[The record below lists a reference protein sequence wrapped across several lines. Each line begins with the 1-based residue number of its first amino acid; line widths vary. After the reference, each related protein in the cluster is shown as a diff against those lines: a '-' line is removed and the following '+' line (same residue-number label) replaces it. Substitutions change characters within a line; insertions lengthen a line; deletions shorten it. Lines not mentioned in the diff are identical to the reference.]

1 MTTTSVLLGQ
11 LAATGW
17 FAEHGEVA
25 LTAGLTFC
33 LEKDPSAAEAFTR
46 LIRERTGQAE
56 GELRLPDRWQAE
68 AIDEDRTRVDV
79 AGWLDTN
86 TEPAPVVFVEAK
98 VSAAF
103 APRQVSHYAESQQ
116 RRLRNAGL
124 DSGALVVLA
133 PESRVLVAR
142 EEVAADL
149 GCLGV
154 ATKAQCWV
162 VDGTPPVAVTVL
174 TWDKAIQVMLDADGP
189 AASDLEQLLGACRA
203 LAGADISAL
212 SEGDLAG
219 EWRNRENDVRL
230 IINRVTREATAAL
243 SLAALPWVPGPSGGL
258 KAGFRY
264 IGASGQPNLS
274 IGMRLDEA
282 NPDSSRRR
290 CGSVR

>member
-1 MTTTSVLLGQ
+1 MTITPVLLGH

-86 TEPAPVVFVEAK
+86 TEPVPVVFVEAK

-124 DSGALVVLA
+124 DSGALVVLV
-133 PESRVLVAR
+133 PESRVRVAR
-142 EEVAADL
+142 EEVDADL
-149 GCLGV
+149 RRLGV
-154 ATKAQCWV
+154 TAKAQCWV
-162 VDGTPPVAVTVL
+162 VDGTPRVAVTVL

-203 LAGADISAL
+203 LANAAGNATMPNAAPHRPKTGERLPVGTPPQPNADA
-212 SEGDLAG
+212 
-219 EWRNRENDVRL
+219 
-230 IINRVTREATAAL
+230 
-243 SLAALPWVPGPSGGL
+243 SGGEPGSFGSL
-258 KAGFRY
+258 SWP
-264 IGASGQPNLS
+264 ASATRPMSPRWVCLT
-274 IGMRLDEA
+274 
-282 NPDSSRRR
+282 
-290 CGSVR
+290 